1 MSTTHLDGAAIE
13 ALAHDRADAI
23 TDAQRAHAAACAS
36 CTEAVGTARQLS
48 LSTGATLLR
57 LAPEAPD
64 LDAMVQRALAAAPA
78 AKPSSSVRVLRPS
91 RAALAFSAAAGVL
104 IAMASGAASAG
115 SLSDLASLP
124 TSLRTAVALVGA
136 LDRIASVRVPFGRAG
151 AGFALLAILLVLLV
165 PLRRL
170 SEGARIARAE
180 ESAS

>member
-1 MSTTHLDGAAIE
+1 VSTTHLDEAAIE
-13 ALAHDRADAI
+13 ALAHDRADAL
-23 TDAQRAHAAACAS
+23 TDAQRTHAAECSS
-36 CTEAVGTARQLS
+36 CTEAVSTARQLS

-57 LAPEAPD
+57 LAPEPPD

-78 AKPSSSVRVLRPS
+78 TKPASSVRVLRAS

-124 TSLRTAVALVGA
+124 ASLRTAVALVGA
-136 LDRIASVRVPFGRAG
+136 FDRIATVRVPFGRTG
-151 AGFALLAILLVLLV
+151 AGFVLLAVLLMLLV

-170 SEGARIARAE
+170 SEGARVARAE